1 MSHKGKKNSN
11 FSRRQNRFLELYFGG
26 ALLKDAVWQ
35 AGYRGS
41 SPSALCNTGKAILTK
56 FTKNPNF
63 HREWTR
69 ERKIARLLA
78 GMGENGKSERQKM
91 KNLRILAALL

>member
-1 MSHKGKKNSN
+1 VSHKGKKNIK
-11 FSRRQNRFLELYFGG
+11 FSPRQNRFLELYFGG

-35 AGYRGS
+35 AGYRGCS
-41 SPSALCNTGKAILTK
+41 NQSRCNTAKKILTK